1 VSVRRAIVVAALTC
15 LFAAGVW
22 LHVDGLNGPDYWEW
36 GWLRLANTGAIVLG
50 FAIAALPALAALFV
64 RNKKVAV
71 ALAAISAMSLQFA
84 AASLFGGM
92 PMRMRVTSLVY
103 DAANTSYYT
112 AALQVLEL
120 QQRHPEIAL
129 VKNYDRSIG
138 FFPMHARTKPL
149 LPVAL
154 FVGLLRLFRAEA
166 PLAIAALLALLTG
179 ASIVALFAALRRIV
193 DENTAL
199 IACVVF
205 ALMPS
210 LAIFFPQIDV
220 TYALFTCG
228 VLATWPRALQGSKI
242 AAAIFGL
249 VFFAMSLTS
258 YALLVIGIFCVLL
271 ALSNVRQA
279 LIAGSI
285 ALGVFAAAY
294 LVFDLATGY
303 PVLATFQAALRQ
315 QREILPFLHRP
326 YPRSI
331 PFDLLD
337 FALGMGWAP
346 LLAALLYVARRERT
360 TVTPIVL
367 AGLLTPPIVALT
379 GLLQA
384 ETSRVWIFL
393 MPFVALA
400 AALELVRWRP
410 AGRLLVAASMV
421 VVTIALFANMRF
433 LWPLRPRPFPPIPAA
448 AFR

>member
-1 VSVRRAIVVAALTC
+1 MRRAIVVAALSC

-22 LHVDGLNGPDYWEW
+22 LHIDGLNGPDYWKW
-36 GWLRLANTGAIVLG
+36 GWLRLANGTAIAIG
-50 FAIAALPALAALFV
+50 FSIAALPALAALLV
-64 RNKKVAV
+64 RNKKTAV
-71 ALAAISAMSLQFA
+71 ALAALSALALQFA

-92 PMRMRVTSLVY
+92 PMGLRVTSLID

-112 AALQVLEL
+112 AALQVLDL

-129 VKNYDRSIG
+129 AKNYDRLIG
-138 FFPMHARTKPL
+138 FFPMHARTKPI

-154 FVGLLRLFRAEA
+154 FVGLVRLFGPVA
-166 PLAIAALLALLTG
+166 PLAVAALLALLTA
-179 ASIVALFAALRRIV
+179 ASIVALFAAIRRIV
-193 DENTAL
+193 DDDTAL

-205 ALMPS
+205 ALMPA

-220 TYALFTCG
+220 TYTLFTCC
-228 VLATWPRALQGSKI
+228 VLATWPRALQGSKV

-249 VFFAMSLTS
+249 VIFVISLTS
-258 YALLVIGIFCVLL
+258 YALLTIGIFCALL
-271 ALSNVRQA
+271 ALTNLRRA
-279 LIAGSI
+279 LIAGAI

-294 LVFDLATGY
+294 LLFDLATGY
-303 PVLATFQAALRQ
+303 PPLATFHAALRQ
-315 QREILPFLHRP
+315 QREILPHLHRP

-346 LLAALLYVARRERT
+346 LLAALLYLARRERT
-360 TVTPIVL
+360 SATPVVL
-367 AGLLTPPIVALT
+367 AGLLTPPIIAIT
-379 GLLQA
+379 GLIQA

-421 VVTIALFANMRF
+421 VVTMALFANMRF

>member
-1 VSVRRAIVVAALTC
+1 MKRAIVIAALSC

-22 LHVDGLNGPDYWEW
+22 LHVDGLNGPDYWKW
-36 GWLRLANTGAIVLG
+36 VWLRLPNGGAIALG
-50 FAIAALPALAALFV
+50 FAIAATPALAALFV
-64 RNKKVAV
+64 RRTMAAV
-71 ALAAISAMSLQFA
+71 ALVALSAIALQFA
-84 AASLFGGM
+84 GASLFGGM
-92 PMRMRVTSLVY
+92 SARVRITSLID

-112 AALQVLEL
+112 AALQVLDL
-120 QQRHPEIAL
+120 QQRHPEIGL
-129 VKNYDRSIG
+129 VKNFDRFVG

-149 LPVAL
+149 VPVAL
-154 FVGLLRLFRAEA
+154 FTGLVQGFGAEA
-166 PLAIAALLALLTG
+166 PLAAAALFALLTA
-179 ASIVALFAALRRIV
+179 ASIVALFAAMRHIV
-193 DENTAL
+193 DDDTAL
-199 IACVVF
+199 IACVLF
-205 ALMPS
+205 ALMPA
-210 LAIFFPQIDV
+210 LTVFFPQIDV

-228 VLATWPRALQGSKI
+228 VLVTWPRALQGSKI
-242 AAAIFGL
+242 AAAAFGL
-249 VFFAMSLTS
+249 VIFVMSLTS

-271 ALSNVRQA
+271 ALANLRRSLLA
-279 LIAGSI
+279 GAIAF
-285 ALGVFAAAY
+285 GVFAAAY
-294 LVFDLATGY
+294 LVLKVATGY
-303 PVLATFQAALRQ
+303 PAVATFQAALQQ

-337 FALGMGWAP
+337 FALGVGWAP
-346 LLAALLYVARRERT
+346 LLAALFYVARRERT
-360 TVTPIVL
+360 TATPVVL
-367 AGLLTPPIVALT
+367 AGLLTPPILALT